1 MADSLS
7 LLICRFNL
15 LVQPLYISQQGNQD
29 PEHNVTN
36 DSKHETFQITQE
48 KPKCRQWTAGEIEA
62 CECSWASRQSK
73 SLGLFPFAELYF
85 GAPSLSLQVHS

>member
-15 LVQPLYISQQGNQD
+15 LVQPLYIFQQGNQD

-73 SLGLFPFAELYF
+73 WLGLFPFAELYF
-85 GAPSLSLQVHS
+85 GAPSLSLQVRS